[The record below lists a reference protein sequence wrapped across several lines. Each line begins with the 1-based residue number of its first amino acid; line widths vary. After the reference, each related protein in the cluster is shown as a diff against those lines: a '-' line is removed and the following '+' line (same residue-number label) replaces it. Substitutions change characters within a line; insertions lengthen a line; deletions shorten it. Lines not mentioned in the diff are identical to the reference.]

1 MAAPPLRVNAK
12 SLVSIDPLASD
23 LANMFS
29 LKVMLIESLLGNRLD
44 LVIKGRILSNSFTVL
59 FF

>member
-1 MAAPPLRVNAK
+1 MNAK

-23 LANMFS
+23 LANILS
-29 LKVMLIESLLGNRLD
+29 LKVMLIESLLGKRLD

>member
-1 MAAPPLRVNAK
+1 MAAPPLSVNAK

-23 LANMFS
+23 LANMLS

>member
-1 MAAPPLRVNAK
+1 MNAK

-23 LANMFS
+23 LANILS

>member
-1 MAAPPLRVNAK
+1 MAAPPLSLNPK

-23 LANMFS
+23 LANMLS
-29 LKVMLIESLLGNRLD
+29 LKVMLIESLLGKRLD
-44 LVIKGRILSNSFTVL
+44 LVINGRILSNSFTVL